1 MPQVEETEVCD
12 QPVQEGMIDRRSEK
26 MFERL
31 ARLASKRP
39 LRVAAWRESCV
50 PELSMCVAAERY
62 AVWAKAPA
70 LTGFTQNEMRAY
82 LQTGFQSD
90 EPFAMDVNGV
100 AWTSDPG
107 VNSRARAMAS
117 EFAPPPNLTG
127 MQVMNL
133 ARAAAGLNRVF
144 R

>member
-50 PELSMCVAAERY
+50 PELVMNLAAERY
-62 AVWAKAPA
+62 AVWAKAPP
-70 LTGFTQNEMRAY
+70 LTGFTQNELRAY
-82 LQTGFQSD
+82 LQTGFQE
-90 EPFAMDVNGV
+90 EPFALDMNEV
-100 AWTSDPG
+100 AWTTDPG

-127 MQVMNL
+127 MQVMNM
-133 ARAAAGLNRVF
+133 ARAATGLARVF